1 MAPYKQTTTA
11 WSKTHQYD
19 SPHSLITT
27 AALVLRL
34 KHTILKMSRKCSD
47 PMLRF
52 VDDLIDQ
59 SVSETDLLESLKE
72 IMGKNK
78 ATGRNKDIVT
88 SYRYNDDEKN
98 KHKKFRQSDSG
109 ESLLHIAVSLGR
121 NEVAKEI
128 IKCDPNLINCS
139 RLDDDYRGQ
148 TPFHI
153 AIATAT
159 ADHSQQDLLKH
170 IITTVTPDLLKTAID
185 GKIVGKKLKGTVML
199 GGTSLSIAALKNV
212 ESIVNLLLQNG
223 ADLKDTDNF
232 GNTVFHSLVLYASFH
247 PEKENNIISMFE
259 ILEKKGKEKKRQ
271 YLQLENYQRQ
281 TALHL
286 AAELGLEKVFQHIL
300 EIKHVYKFFTGHDG
314 VFDIYECDITEIDK
328 VTWVKTVLQ
337 KSPDHKNTSHRA
349 EGLHNDRE
357 DWKIQRYWKK
367 LKQNKNQ
374 SILET
379 ICSLKTAKACEFLN
393 DYTVQEVVYLK
404 WEKYWRFYYAGLILH
419 ILLMSVLTYHSACKL
434 DVIHNAG
441 EKCNWN
447 FRAWNSFSIIISLFY
462 IILEFHRTFLSWQPF
477 HMTRLHHNGVYRLI
491 FLLFG
496 LALLIDASSNV
507 VTVTSNYCLVIAL
520 LLGWW
525 STTFFL
531 RGIRPLTYLTLMLQK
546 VLFVDMLKFI
556 PIIFIMFLAFTSAMH
571 SSMVGTEP
579 GNEAFANFTI
589 SLVTMFKMMT
599 GHEEVSGLQEAWMQG
614 SIPVFVLS
622 VIFFQMFLLNVLIAI
637 MSDTCSNVKNSE
649 NLLRLQRLSIVLF
662 IEDILPAWTKE
673 PMGEEKNIS
682 SSTRYHLKID
692 RLRVTDMNEEDAI
705 TLVRNFIKNKSKVE
719 EVGHDVRAQPVQYLV
734 VDNYGTST

>member
-1 MAPYKQTTTA
+1 
-11 WSKTHQYD
+11 
-19 SPHSLITT
+19 
-27 AALVLRL
+27 
-34 KHTILKMSRKCSD
+34 MSRKSSD

-52 VDDLIDQ
+52 VDDLMDR
-59 SVSETDLLESLKE
+59 SVNETELLESLKE
-72 IMGKNK
+72 IMGKNN

-98 KHKKFRQSDSG
+98 KHKQFRHSDSG
-109 ESLLHIAVSLGR
+109 ESLLHIAVSCGR

-153 AIATAT
+153 AIANRGEP
-159 ADHSQQDLLKH
+159 DLLKH
-170 IITTVTPDLLKTAID
+170 MINALSADLLKTAMERQV
-185 GKIVGKKLKGTVML
+185 VGKKLRGTVML
-199 GGTSLSIAALKNV
+199 GGTSLSIAALKND
-212 ESIVNLLLQNG
+212 ESIVKLLLLKD
-223 ADLKDTDNF
+223 ADLKDSDISR
-232 GNTVFHSLVLYASFH
+232 NTVFHSLVLYASFH
-247 PEKENNIISMFE
+247 PKKENDIISMFKF
-259 ILEKKGKEKKRQ
+259 LAEKSNGNKRQ
-271 YLQLENYQRQ
+271 YIQRENLRGQ

-286 AAELGLEKVFQHIL
+286 AAELGLDKVFQHIL
-300 EIKHVYKFFTGHDG
+300 EMEDVYKFFNGHDG
-314 VFDIYECDITEIDK
+314 VYDIYECDITEIDK

-337 KSPDHKNTSHRA
+337 KSPDQTNISHRA
-349 EGLHNDRE
+349 EGLQNDRE
-357 DWKIQRYWKK
+357 EWAIQRYWKR
-367 LKQNKNQ
+367 LKENKNQ

-379 ICSLKTAKACEFLN
+379 ICSLKTARACDFLN
-393 DYTVQEVVYLK
+393 DYTLQEVIYLK

-477 HMTRLHHNGVYRLI
+477 HITRLHHNGVYRCI
-491 FLLFG
+491 FFLFG
-496 LALLIDASSNV
+496 LALIIDASWNV
-507 VTVTSNYCLVIAL
+507 VTVTSNYWLVIAL
-520 LLGWW
+520 ILGWW

-546 VLFVDMLKFI
+546 VLFADMLKFI

-571 SSMVGTEP
+571 SSMVGTHP

-614 SIPVFVLS
+614 SIPFFVLS

-662 IEDILPAWTKE
+662 IEDILPGCIKK
-673 PMGEEKNIS
+673 PLGEEENIS
-682 SSTRYHLKID
+682 SSKRYHLKID
-692 RLRVTDMNEEDAI
+692 RLRGIDVFEEDAI
-705 TLVRNFIKNKSKVE
+705 TSLRNLIVNSTKVE
-719 EVGHDVRAQPVQYLV
+719 EGGRPHDVTAQPVQYLV
-734 VDNYGTST
+734 IDNYGTRT

>member
-1 MAPYKQTTTA
+1 M
-11 WSKTHQYD
+11 
-19 SPHSLITT
+19 
-27 AALVLRL
+27 
-34 KHTILKMSRKCSD
+34 LKMSRKSSD

-52 VDDLIDQ
+52 VDDLKDH
-59 SVSETDLLESLKE
+59 SVTQTELLKSLKE

-78 ATGRNKDIVT
+78 DKGRNKDIVT
-88 SYRYNDDEKN
+88 SYRYNDSEKN
-98 KHKKFRQSDSG
+98 KHKQFRQSDSG
-109 ESLLHIAVSLGR
+109 ESLLHIAVSCER

-128 IKCDPNLINCS
+128 IKCDPNLIHCS

-153 AIATAT
+153 AIAI
-159 ADHSQQDLLKH
+159 ADSGQQDLLKYM
-170 IITTVTPDLLKTAID
+170 INALSADLRKILFAID
-185 GKIVGKKLKGTVML
+185 RQVVGKKLRGTVML
-199 GGTSLSIAALKNV
+199 GGTSLSIAALKNDK
-212 ESIVNLLLQNG
+212 SIVELLLQSG
-223 ADLKDTDNF
+223 ADLKDSDISR
-232 GNTVFHSLVLYASFH
+232 NTVFHSLVLYASFY
-247 PEKENNIISMFE
+247 PKKEQEIISMFTF
-259 ILEKKGKEKKRQ
+259 LAEKSNGNKRQ
-271 YLQLENYQRQ
+271 NIQRENLRGQ

-286 AAELGLEKVFQHIL
+286 AAELGLDNVFKHIL
-300 EIKHVYKFFTGHDG
+300 NMKNAYKFFSGHDG

-337 KSPDHKNTSHRA
+337 KSPDHTNISHRA
-349 EGLHNDRE
+349 EGLQNDGE
-357 DWKIQRYWKK
+357 DWKIQRYWKR

-379 ICSLKTAKACEFLN
+379 ICSLKTAKACDFLN
-393 DYTVQEVVYLK
+393 DYTLQEVVYLK

-434 DVIHNAG
+434 DVIYNAG

-447 FRAWNSFSIIISLFY
+447 FRAWNSFSIIISPFY
-462 IILEFHRTFLSWQPF
+462 IILEFHRAFLSWQPF
-477 HMTRLHHNGVYRLI
+477 HMTRLHHNGVYRWI
-491 FLLFG
+491 FVVFG
-496 LALLIDASSNV
+496 LALLLDALWNV

-525 STTFFL
+525 STTFFI

-571 SSMVGTEP
+571 SSMVGTDP

-614 SIPVFVLS
+614 SIPCFVLS
-622 VIFFQMFLLNVLIAI
+622 VIFLQMFLLNVLIAI

-662 IEDILPAWTKE
+662 IEDILPGCIKK
-673 PMGEEKNIS
+673 PLGEEENIS
-682 SSTRYHLKID
+682 SSKRYHLKID
-692 RLRVTDMNEEDAI
+692 RLRGTDVFEEDTF
-705 TLVRNFIKNKSKVE
+705 TLMRNFIKNTSKVE
-719 EVGHDVRAQPVQYLV
+719 EVARPHGHDVTAQPVQYLV
-734 VDNYGTST
+734 IDNYGTST

>member
-1 MAPYKQTTTA
+1 M
-11 WSKTHQYD
+11 
-19 SPHSLITT
+19 
-27 AALVLRL
+27 
-34 KHTILKMSRKCSD
+34 LKMSRKSSD

-52 VDDLIDQ
+52 VDDLMDQ
-59 SVSETDLLESLKE
+59 SVTETVLLESLKE

-98 KHKKFRQSDSG
+98 KHKQFRHSDSG
-109 ESLLHIAVSLGR
+109 ESLLHIAVSCRR

-128 IKCDPNLINCS
+128 IKCDKNLINCS

-153 AIATAT
+153 AIAKARRDT
-159 ADHSQQDLLKH
+159 ADQLDQQDLLKH
-170 IITTVTPDLLKTAID
+170 MIDKLSPDMLKTAIHT
-185 GKIVGKKLKGTVML
+185 KVVGKKLRGTVML
-199 GGTSLSIAALKNV
+199 GGTSLSIAALNNDK
-212 ESIVNLLLQNG
+212 SIIELLLQKG
-223 ADLKDTDNF
+223 ADLELPDIS

-247 PEKENNIISMFE
+247 PKKEENIINMFR
-259 ILEKKGKEKKRQ
+259 LLGKKSKVNKRQ
-271 YLQLENYQRQ
+271 NIQRENLRGQ

-286 AAELGLEKVFQHIL
+286 AAELGLDNVFKHIL
-300 EIKHVYKFFTGHDG
+300 DMEDAYKFFTGHDG
-314 VFDIYECDITEIDK
+314 VYDIYECDITEIDK

-337 KSPDHKNTSHRA
+337 KSPDHTNTSHRA

-357 DWKIQRYWKK
+357 DWKIQRKWKK

-434 DVIHNAG
+434 DVMYNAG

-477 HMTRLHHNGVYRLI
+477 HMTRLHHNGVYRWI

-496 LALLIDASSNV
+496 LALLIDASWNV

-571 SSMVGTEP
+571 SSMVGTDP

-662 IEDILPAWTKE
+662 IEDILPAWTKK

-692 RLRVTDMNEEDAI
+692 RLRGTDVFEEDAI
-705 TLVRNFIKNKSKVE
+705 TSLRNLIVNRSKVE

-734 VDNYGTST
+734 IDNYGTST